1 MKLTLALLSLLC
13 LTAVLRAEEPSKPAL
28 PSQPLAAKA
37 APADYKVDISLI
49 RDTRS
54 AMTRAHEF
62 LLSRQKDDG
71 SFMGDPAITGL
82 VVYAFLLDPMYNPNL
97 KSELALQKAF
107 SFIESHVKPDGG
119 IYRKDYAHYTT
130 AVCLLALTE
139 SQLPKY
145 RDTITAARAY
155 MVRSQ
160 IDEEEGYGP
169 DHPFYGGIGYG
180 GDDRP
185 DLSNTHLAL
194 EAILAAD
201 QYEKRFGTVF
211 SVATSELENPSAA
224 NRLHWEKA
232 LVFLAR
238 CQNVTE
244 INKMPYAVND
254 GGFIYE
260 TGTYKPERSHSYGSM
275 TYAGVKSLLY
285 AEVSRDDKRVQAA
298 FDWIRQHYTWD
309 ENPNYGTT
317 SLYYYYMTAAKSLNA
332 VGEESI
338 KTPDKGERVWREDLL
353 KKILSL
359 QQEDGSWVNPDGR
372 YMENLKEL
380 TTAYT
385 LIASK
390 QALSGMIGK

>member
-1 MKLTLALLSLLC
+1 MKLSIALLCLLSLTLSLAAEDTPAQRLPAQP
-13 LTAVLRAEEPSKPAL
+13 LTA
-28 PSQPLAAKA
+28 QPA
-37 APADYKVDISLI
+37 APDYKVDISLI

-54 AMTRAHEF
+54 AMKRAHDF

-82 VVYAFLLDPMYNPNL
+82 VVYAFLLDPIYNPNL

-107 SFIESHVKPDGG
+107 SFIENHVQPDGG

-130 AVCLLALTE
+130 AVCILALTE
-139 SQLPKY
+139 SHLPKY
-145 RDTITAARAY
+145 RDTISAARAY
-155 MVRSQ
+155 MIRSQ
-160 IDEEEGYGP
+160 VDEEEGYGP

-194 EAILAAD
+194 EAIRAAD
-201 QYEKRFGTVF
+201 EYEKRFGTVF
-211 SVATSELENPSAA
+211 SVASSDLESPTAA

-232 LVFLAR
+232 LIFLAR
-238 CQNVTE
+238 CQNLTE
-244 INKMPYAVND
+244 INNMPYAVND

-285 AEVSRDDKRVQAA
+285 ADVDRDDKRVQAA

-317 SLYYYYMTAAKSLNA
+317 SLYYYYMTAAKSLHA
-332 VGEESI
+332 VGEEI
-338 KTPDKGERVWREDLL
+338 LKTHDKGERSWREDLL

-385 LIASK
+385 LIATK
-390 QALSGMIGK
+390 QALAGMLGK